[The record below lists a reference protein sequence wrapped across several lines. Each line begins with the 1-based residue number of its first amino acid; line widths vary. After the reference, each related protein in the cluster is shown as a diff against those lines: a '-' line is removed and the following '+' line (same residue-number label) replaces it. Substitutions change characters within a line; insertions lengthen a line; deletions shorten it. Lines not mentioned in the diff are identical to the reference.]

1 VEILVGESVF
11 LYVWCG
17 NGVPTP
23 RFSQY
28 IPACQQRFLDKSS
41 AQHETRCFLSTNILL
56 SLIIFFN
63 LLYSISKIALPR
75 YSRVSYR
82 KIEWVRIW
90 SLTHYKLHVSR
101 CEVEKYCLI
110 IFNTL
115 VMQLTPSRAKCQHN
129 FCFRVFRYV
138 FSTRTPSSFRG
149 EEKLCLFSK

>member
-41 AQHETRCFLSTNILL
+41 AQHETRFFLSTNILL
-56 SLIIFFN
+56 SPIIFFN

-75 YSRVSYR
+75 YSRVSYK

-101 CEVEKYCLI
+101 CDVEKYCLI
-110 IFNTL
+110 IFITL

-129 FCFRVFRYV
+129 HCFRVFWYV
-138 FSTRTPSSFRG
+138 CLCACPKQFWG